1 MLGALRRTR
10 CIIGF
15 VDTELE
21 GTDEVIQSHG
31 WEQKPDGGWIY
42 VAGESLVCLA
52 SRKRAKHIAQL
63 LGIDFET
70 ALEYCKSLEVQ

>member
-1 MLGALRRTR
+1 M
-10 CIIGF
+10 
-15 VDTELE
+15 
-21 GTDEVIQSHG
+21 
-31 WEQKPDGGWIY
+31 DGSKNPMGDGS